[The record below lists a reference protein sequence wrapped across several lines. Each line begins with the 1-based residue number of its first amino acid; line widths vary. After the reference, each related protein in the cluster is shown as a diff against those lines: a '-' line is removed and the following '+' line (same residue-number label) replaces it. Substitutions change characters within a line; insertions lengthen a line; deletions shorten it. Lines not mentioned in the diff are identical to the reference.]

1 MAETVLALR
10 DVLVRHG
17 ESTALQIASLDIQR
31 GEILAVIG
39 PNGAGKSTL
48 LRVIG
53 LLQQPTT
60 GKVFFEGVEATR
72 RNALRLRRRMA
83 SVFQEPLLV
92 NASVFDNSALGL
104 RMRGL
109 SAEAI
114 ERQLRPWLKR
124 LGIAHL
130 AARRVRTLSGGEA
143 QRTSLAR
150 ALVLNPQ
157 LLLLDE
163 PFSALDPRTREVLL
177 LDLQKI
183 LCDTDVT
190 TVLATHDR
198 FEAFML
204 ARRIGVLKRGRM
216 LQLGSNLDVFAQP
229 ANAEVAEIVGI
240 ENRIAGVVETSSG
253 GCATVRFCGGVVDV
267 PGRFEPNTSVI
278 LCFRPEDIS
287 VTRPAEDP
295 NFAVGRNQLHAT
307 IAKVYP
313 WMYQYRLALEC
324 GQVHLVAIIDRV
336 SFRKLAVAEGDGV
349 RVSID
354 PAAVHVIERDGT
366 ASLAAE
372 NAQ

>member
-1 MAETVLALR
+1 
-10 DVLVRHG
+10 
-17 ESTALQIASLDIQR
+17 
-31 GEILAVIG
+31 
-39 PNGAGKSTL
+39 
-48 LRVIG
+48 
-53 LLQQPTT
+53 
-60 GKVFFEGVEATR
+60 
-72 RNALRLRRRMA
+72 
-83 SVFQEPLLV
+83 
-92 NASVFDNSALGL
+92 
-104 RMRGL
+104 
-109 SAEAI
+109 
-114 ERQLRPWLKR
+114 
-124 LGIAHL
+124 
-130 AARRVRTLSGGEA
+130 
-143 QRTSLAR
+143 
-150 ALVLNPQ
+150 
-157 LLLLDE
+157 
-163 PFSALDPRTREVLL
+163 
-177 LDLQKI
+177 
-183 LCDTDVT
+183 
-190 TVLATHDR
+190 
-198 FEAFML
+198 ML

-253 GCATVRFCGGVVDV
+253 GCVTVRFCGGVVDV